1 MKVVLEFYFCKYPRL
16 NLLLHPTNLMLSP
29 PWDQNCTLFYSPQ
42 YFLARKQ
49 AKNKIQ
55 PHLPATIVRL
65 KDISWALYDLSNT
78 HCCWYPFGLLVK
90 PVLPENMHV
99 GGNTISSI
107 IDRAVDTSKGGL
119 ITPAPDS
126 HTTQAFSWILGQK
139 DQESQFT
146 YKIKN

>member
-1 MKVVLEFYFCKYPRL
+1 MGPKLYFF
-16 NLLLHPTNLMLSP
+16 
-29 PWDQNCTLFYSPQ
+29 FYSPQ

-99 GGNTISSI
+99 GGKTISSI

-119 ITPAPDS
+119 ITPAPRPPHNPSIFLDFR
-126 HTTQAFSWILGQK
+126 TKRPGKPVYLQNQK
-139 DQESQFT
+139 L
-146 YKIKN
+146 N